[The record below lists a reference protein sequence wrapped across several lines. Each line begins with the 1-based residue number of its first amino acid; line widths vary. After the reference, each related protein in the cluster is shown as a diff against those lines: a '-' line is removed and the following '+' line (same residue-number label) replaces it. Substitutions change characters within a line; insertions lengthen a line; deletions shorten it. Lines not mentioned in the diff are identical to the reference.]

1 VQWQWRSLLPIKS
14 EAPPR
19 LGFILWY
26 GIAVQRKVIGVKSI
40 LVAVSVLFSAAAV
53 GYLPALEDLHNNIA
67 SDGEY
72 VGLEKMPNLT
82 PEDRDAAW
90 FHENRLLIRNDEAIL
105 DKVPIIIRHGKTA
118 YSASDGGF
126 LTFRA
131 QFRMKDG
138 QSFVA
143 LRLFES
149 DYIGFV
155 RNKNGKAFD
164 PYAELKTYP
173 VKFFFSRIEI
183 EGVEYRRKVLDKI
196 ELDRLVQLLS
206 AEPLEKTS
214 PDNRAGRSTSKIR
227 N

>member
-1 VQWQWRSLLPIKS
+1 VYLSSISWTGLS
-14 EAPPR
+14 
-19 LGFILWY
+19 
-26 GIAVQRKVIGVKSI
+26 VQRKVLDVRSI
-40 LVAVSVLFSAAAV
+40 LLALSFLFSTGAAT
-53 GYLPALEDLHNNIA
+53 YLSALDDVHKNIA

-72 VGLEKMPNLT
+72 VGLERMPNLT
-82 PEDRDAAW
+82 PDDGDAIW

-105 DKVPIIIRHGKTA
+105 DKVPIVIRHGEKV

-149 DYIGFV
+149 DYVGFM

-173 VKFFFSRIEI
+173 VKFVSGGIEI
-183 EGVEYRRKVLDKI
+183 EGVRYQHKTLDKI
-196 ELDRLVQLLS
+196 ELDRLVRLLS
-206 AEPLEKTS
+206 TEPLEKT
-214 PDNRAGRSTSKIR
+214 TSR
-227 N
+227 Q

>member
-1 VQWQWRSLLPIKS
+1 
-14 EAPPR
+14 
-19 LGFILWY
+19 
-26 GIAVQRKVIGVKSI
+26 VKSI
-40 LVAVSVLFSAAAV
+40 FVPVTFLFSTVAAS
-53 GYLPALEDLHNNIA
+53 YLPGLDDVHKNIA

-105 DKVPIIIRHGKTA
+105 DKVPIILRHGKTV

-138 QSFVA
+138 QSFVV
-143 LRLFES
+143 LRLCES
-149 DYIGFV
+149 DYIAFA
-155 RNKNGKAFD
+155 RNKDGKAFD

-173 VKFFFSRIEI
+173 VKFFSSRIEI
-183 EGVEYRRKVLDKI
+183 EGVEYRRKVLGKI
-196 ELDRLVQLLS
+196 ELDHLVQLLS

-214 PDNRAGRSTSKIR
+214 PRQ
-227 N
+227 